1 MMAKKRVEY
10 EYCDNPECDF
20 REEIDSDTPG
30 ATGFHFGR
38 GFYVLAG
45 GGPIPPFYAH
55 SAECIVPAMEAV
67 LTESEGR
74 H

>member
-1 MMAKKRVEY
+1 MAKRRVEY
-10 EYCDNPECDF
+10 EFCDNPACDYK
-20 REEIDSDTPG
+20 EEIDSDNAG

-38 GFYVLAG
+38 GYYVLAG

-55 SAECIVPAMEAV
+55 SAECIVPAMEHM
-67 LTESEGR
+67 LTEAQ